1 MSKPQLIIFLR
12 KPELGKVK
20 TRLADTLGA
29 EKALAVYETL
39 LDHTLKCS
47 AKLDVERVAWSTGN
61 GDVTELLAPYDFAV
75 YEQRGNDL
83 GERMEFAFD
92 QAFING
98 NSPVLIIGTDCPGIS
113 QELLEQALAALQDHD
128 AVLGPARDGGYYLLG
143 LKRPFNAVFR
153 GIQWSTDTVAQDT
166 INVLKSHALTVQLLP
181 VLIDVDTEQ
190 DLRDTYRK

>member
-20 TRLADTLGA
+20 TRLAATLGA
-29 EKALAVYETL
+29 EKALAVYGTL
-39 LDHTLKCS
+39 LRHTLEC
-47 AKLDVERVAWSTGN
+47 AAQLDVERVAWTTGN
-61 GDVTELLAPYDFAV
+61 GDVTELLAPFDFAIH
-75 YEQRGNDL
+75 EQDGNDL
-83 GERMEFAFD
+83 GERMEFAFE
-92 QAFING
+92 QAFTKG
-98 NSPVLIIGTDCPGIS
+98 NSPVVIIGTDCPGIS